1 MNYAHLNTRIFNT
14 PLLVHPGKLDA
25 LIAGLGGRLLGGA
38 LDFAPAALQ
47 EGLTPEMFSTRRAT
61 ARGDEGYAITEG
73 VAVVYASGALVH
85 RSRVDA
91 DSTYLL
97 GYNELARQVEA
108 AQADP
113 EVHAVLQVWDSPGGE
128 VAGAFEY
135 SDRMFALRGAKPM
148 WSIADSMA
156 ASAAYLGGSA
166 FEQLAVSATGYV
178 GSIGVVMRHVDFS
191 RALDNEGIK
200 VTHIFAGDRKVDG
213 NPYEPLPKDVQAKFQ
228 DEINGLYAMFV
239 DAVVRQRGMSAE
251 SVRATQAAVYRGV
264 SAVSMG
270 LADRVATTDQL
281 ISELAAMR
289 SRSYPAGP
297 SARSIAN
304 TTGETMSGT
313 TNQAP
318 AGAAATAPVTLT
330 QADIDSARAEGHA
343 AGVAAERARTS
354 AILGHEKAGGQ
365 AALALQCVSQ
375 GLSAEQS
382 AAILAAA
389 PAAAPAKAAGADFAA
404 AMAAMGNPKVTGI
417 EASAGGGD
425 DEAALAAQI
434 LALK

>member
-1 MNYAHLNTRIFNT
+1 MNFAHLNTRIFNT

-38 LDFAPAALQ
+38 LEFTPAALQ
-47 EGLTPEMFSTRRAT
+47 EGLAPEMFSTRRGT
-61 ARGDEGYAITEG
+61 RGDEGYAVTEG

-85 RSRVDA
+85 RSRIDA
-91 DSTYLL
+91 DSNYLL
-97 GYNELARQVEA
+97 GYNELARQIEA

-135 SDRMFALRGAKPM
+135 ADRMFALRGSKPM
-148 WSIADSMA
+148 WAIADSMA

-228 DEINGLYAMFV
+228 DEIDGLYTMFV
-239 DAVVRQRGMSAE
+239 DAVVRQRGLTAE

-313 TNQAP
+313 TTQAP
-318 AGAAATAPVTLT
+318 AGAAATASATLT
-330 QADIDSARAEGHA
+330 QADVDTARAEGHA
-343 AGVAAERARTS
+343 AGIAAERARTS
-354 AILGHEKAGGQ
+354 AILGHEKASGQ
-365 AALALQCVSQ
+365 AAMALQCVTQ

-382 AAILAAA
+382 AAILSAA
-389 PAAAPAKAAGADFAA
+389 PAPAKAAGGDFAA
-404 AMAAMGNPKVTGI
+404 AMAAMGNPPVSGV
-417 EASAGGGD
+417 EAGAGGGG

>member
-1 MNYAHLNTRIFNT
+1 MMHSHLSSRIFNT

-25 LIAGLGGRLLGGA
+25 LIAGLGSRLLGSG
-38 LDFAPAALQ
+38 LDFTPAALQ
-47 EGLTPEMFSTRRAT
+47 DGLTPEMFSTRRGS
-61 ARGDEGYAITEG
+61 RGDAGYVVTDG
-73 VAVVYASGALVH
+73 VAVIYASGGLVH
-85 RSRVDA
+85 RSRIDA
-91 DSTYLL
+91 DSSYLL
-97 GYNELARQVEA
+97 GYNELAVQAEA

-113 EVHAVLQVWDSPGGE
+113 DVHAVLQVWDSPGGE

-135 SDRMFALRGAKPM
+135 ADRLFALRGGKPM
-148 WSIADSMA
+148 WSMADSMA

-166 FEQLAVSATGYV
+166 FDQVAVSSTGYV

-191 RALDNEGIK
+191 RALDADGITVK
-200 VTHIFAGDRKVDG
+200 HIFAGSRKVDG
-213 NPYEPLPKDVQAKFQ
+213 NPYEPLPAEVQARFQ
-228 DEINGLYAMFV
+228 EEIDGLYQMFV
-239 DAVVRQRGMSAE
+239 DAVVRNRGITAE
-251 SVRATQAAVYRGV
+251 SVRATQAAVYRGE

-297 SARSIAN
+297 SARSTAN

-318 AGAAATAPVTLT
+318 AGAAANAQVNHT
-330 QADIDSARAEGHA
+330 QADIDSARAQGHA
-343 AGVAAERARTS
+343 AGVEAERARTS

-365 AALALQCVSQ
+365 ASLALQCVSQ

-389 PAAAPAKAAGADFAA
+389 PAAAPAKAAGADFAG

>member
-1 MNYAHLNTRIFNT
+1 MNFAHLNTRIFNT

-38 LDFAPAALQ
+38 LEFTPAALQ
-47 EGLTPEMFSTRRAT
+47 DGLAPEMFSTRRGT
-61 ARGDEGYAITEG
+61 RGDEGYAVTEG

-85 RSRVDA
+85 RSRLDA
-91 DSTYLL
+91 DSNYLL

-135 SDRMFALRGAKPM
+135 ADRMFAMRGAKPM
-148 WSIADSMA
+148 WAIADNMA

-239 DAVVRQRGMSAE
+239 DAVVRQRDMSAE
-251 SVRATQAAVYRGV
+251 SVRATQAAVFRGV

-297 SARSIAN
+297 SARSTAN
-304 TTGETMSGT
+304 TTGEPMSGT
-313 TNQAP
+313 TTQAP

-330 QADIDSARAEGHA
+330 QADLDSARAEGHA
-343 AGVAAERARTS
+343 AGVTAERTRTS

-389 PAAAPAKAAGADFAA
+389 PAPSKAAGNGFAA
-404 AMAAMGNPKVTGI
+404 AMAAMGNPAVSGV

-425 DEAALAAQI
+425 DEAAVAAQI

>member
-1 MNYAHLNTRIFNT
+1 MNFAHLNTRIFNT

-38 LDFAPAALQ
+38 LEFTPAALQ
-47 EGLTPEMFSTRRAT
+47 DGLVPEMFSTRRGT
-61 ARGDEGYAITEG
+61 RGDEGYAVTEG

-85 RSRVDA
+85 RSRIDA
-91 DSTYLL
+91 DSNYLL

-135 SDRMFALRGAKPM
+135 ADRMFALRGAKPM
-148 WSIADSMA
+148 WAIADNMA

-213 NPYEPLPKDVQAKFQ
+213 NPYEPLPKEVQAQFQ
-228 DEINGLYAMFV
+228 EEINGLYALFV
-239 DAVVRQRGMSAE
+239 DAVVRQRDMSAE
-251 SVRATQAAVYRGV
+251 SVRATKAAVFRGV
-264 SAVSMG
+264 AAVSMG

-297 SARSIAN
+297 SARSTAN
-304 TTGETMSGT
+304 ATGEPMSGT
-313 TNQAP
+313 TPQAP

-343 AGVAAERARTS
+343 AGVTAERTRTS

-365 AALALQCVSQ
+365 VALALQCISQ

-382 AAILAAA
+382 GAILAAA
-389 PAAAPAKAAGADFAA
+389 PAPSKAAGNGFAA
-404 AMAAMGNPKVTGI
+404 AMAAMGNPTVSGV